1 MGIFSELKR
10 VIKFLDNYPGQW
22 AVCGGVAAS
31 IYRERPRFTDDID
44 FALVDNDSL
53 SARDLAL
60 KVISD
65 LGYRDYHGF
74 IPDPLQKGRQIN
86 ALICARS
93 IDDKKFEGFDFLL
106 PIQSWIDHAVSLAQN
121 NMIDFGFAK
130 LPTVTPEYLILAKM
144 IALNSNA
151 ERHQDIDD
159 IKEIIKSNPIDYS
172 FIREQINNS
181 GIVFEQTILA
191 LIAK

>member
-10 VIKFLDNYPGQW
+10 VIRFLNNYPGQW
-22 AVCGGVAAS
+22 AICGGVAAS

-44 FALVDNDSL
+44 FALVDSNSL
-53 SARDLAL
+53 SARELAL

-65 LGYRDYHGF
+65 LGYRDYQGF
-74 IPDPLQKGRQIN
+74 IPDPLRKGKQIN

-93 IDDKKFEGFDFLL
+93 TDNTKFEGFDFLL
-106 PIQSWIDHAVSLAQN
+106 PTQPWIDHAVLLAQSN
-121 NMIDFGFAK
+121 KIDFGFAE
-130 LPTVTPEYLILAKM
+130 LPTVTPEYLILAKL

-181 GIVFEQTILA
+181 GIVFEPSILA
-191 LIAK
+191 LIA